1 MSSLT
6 ASPPSSSILNIWR
19 SVGHPQTANHA
30 KFRRDPLCRSSLHQL
45 HGRPQRGPFPCAKY
59 VLSLPYSLLTP
70 SPYLTSIPSTHLL
83 SFLSPSFLLH
93 TKVGWSTVPTPNN
106 PTVGFQ
112 QPYDQYGGGAGGVQ
126 DIGVKGRLIN
136 LIGAVRTLMRSMYN
150 SYRILFVHKKKGLTE
165 R

>member
-1 MSSLT
+1 MPSFGGILYVVLLFINSMAVLSEDRFLARSTSFPSLSSL
-6 ASPPSSSILNIWR
+6 P
-19 SVGHPQTANHA
+19 
-30 KFRRDPLCRSSLHQL
+30 
-45 HGRPQRGPFPCAKY
+45 
-59 VLSLPYSLLTP
+59 LLTLHP
-70 SPYLTSIPSTHLL
+70 CLPPTPHPTHPFSLF
-83 SFLSPSFLLH
+83 SFLFH

-112 QPYDQYGGGAGGVQ
+112 QPYDQYGGSAGGVQ